1 MKDLLKTIWKIL
13 RSVDRIF
20 TIFRNAVINII
31 LLFLLVSV
39 SIAFFHSTEKKEV
52 SQKIPENS
60 ILKVAIV
67 GNIVEQQRFPEPLQ
81 KLLEDLEETPRR
93 ETCMQD
99 ILDAI
104 EHAAHDGRIA
114 AILLDTSKMT
124 GAGLNQLQTIGEALL
139 HFRSTGKQVI
149 AAADSYPQGHYFLA
163 SYASKIFL
171 NPMGK
176 VDIWGMSRYSLYF
189 KDAIDKLHID
199 YNIFKVGVYKSAI
212 EPFSRNSMSEADKQQ
227 SRIWLDALW
236 RDFSSRITKNRRLAA
251 DSLQLYAEN
260 IDQEL
265 QKTDGDSARLALNK
279 GLVDALYTRQ
289 EIRNYLRTLCKKT
302 KSSKADYITVDNY
315 LDYGDISPSYTASRG
330 EIAIIVAE
338 GIIVDGKERNGAIGG
353 DSLARRIR
361 QAKGAP
367 EVEAL
372 VLRINSGGGSAFA
385 SEIIRQE
392 LLDFKKSGKKLI
404 VSMGAIAASGGY
416 WISANAD
423 EIWASPSTLTG
434 SIGVFGALPT
444 FQKSLDH
451 IGIHSDGIST
461 VPHVQSQVPLQ
472 ALSPAMRSVL
482 QQSVEHT
489 YRTFIDIVAEGRKMK
504 KAEVEKLAQGRVYDG
519 LEAKNIGLVDN
530 MGNLEQAID
539 AAKRLIHRQD
549 ARAFYI
555 RPEQTI
561 RQQVLGLLNSVRT
574 QSGLSL
580 LPLFTSKELYG
591 LLQEVQTATVPL
603 LTSMRDR
610 NNIYSYTPPLQL
622 DPFSQERSF

>member
-39 SIAFFHSTEKKEV
+39 SITIFHSTDKKED

-60 ILKVAIV
+60 ILKISIV
-67 GNIVEQQRFPEPLQ
+67 GNIVEQHRFPEPLQ
-81 KLLEDLEETPRR
+81 KFLEDLEETPRK
-93 ETCMQD
+93 ETYMQD

-104 EHAAHDGRIA
+104 EYAAHDGRIS

-139 HFRSTGKQVI
+139 YFRRNGKQVI

-176 VDIWGMSRYSLYF
+176 VDIQGMKRYSLYF

-199 YNIFKVGVYKSAI
+199 YNIFKVGAYKSAT

-236 RDFSSRITKNRRLAA
+236 RDFSSRITKNRRLAT
-251 DSLQLYAEN
+251 DSLQLYIEN

-265 QKTDGDSARLALNK
+265 QKAGGDSARLALNK
-279 GLVDALYTRQ
+279 GLVDALSTRQ
-289 EIRNYLRTLCKKT
+289 EIRDYLRTLCKKN
-302 KSSKADYITVDNY
+302 KNSKVNYLTIDNY
-315 LDYGDISPSYTASRG
+315 LDYSEISPSYTVSRG
-330 EIAIIVAE
+330 AIAIIVAE
-338 GIIVDGKERNGAIGG
+338 GIIIDGKERNGTIGS

-361 QAKGAP
+361 QAKDTP

-392 LLDFKKSGKKLI
+392 LLNFKKSGKKLI

-444 FQKSLDH
+444 FQRSLAH

-461 VPHVQSQVPLQ
+461 APHVQSQVPLQ
-472 ALSPAMRSVL
+472 ALSPVMRSVL

-489 YRTFIDIVAEGRKMK
+489 YRTFINIVAGGRKMK
-504 KAEVEKLAQGRVYDG
+504 KEEVEKIAQGRVYDG
-519 LEAKNIGLVDN
+519 IEAKNIGLVDN
-530 MGNLEQAID
+530 IGELEQAID
-539 AAKRLIHRQD
+539 AAKRLIRQQD
-549 ARAFYI
+549 AKAFYI

-580 LPLFTSKELYG
+580 LPFFTSKELNT
-591 LLQEVQTATVPL
+591 LLQEVQTTDIPL
-603 LTSMRDR
+603 LTTMHDR
-610 NNIYSYTPPLQL
+610 NNIYSYTPPLRL
-622 DPFSQERSF
+622 DSFSPGWSF